1 MNLFSISSLI
11 LCLSSIFFGL
21 IVYRSDRQNP
31 VGIAWLYA
39 SICFVGWSL
48 GLYGVTSSESIEK
61 ALLWQYLLDVS
72 AILLPAFYFNFI
84 SELFKFNNYKW
95 RYLIITF
102 SIILAIFSFS
112 SLFKLGV
119 VPKYGFYWIAPG
131 PLYFIFPI
139 YFVLNAIIS
148 VVIFTAQFTK
158 TTKKSTERGQVRNT
172 MIAGLMGYAGGVS
185 NFFPQFFNIYPY
197 GNYLVILFIVF
208 MVYGVLRY
216 KLLSTKV
223 ISAQIFSTTLVLVFL
238 FNIFRSVN
246 LQEWIINFLILIF
259 VFIFSVFL
267 IRSVDQEVSARR
279 EIETLATSLEQANS
293 HLKELDQ
300 QKSEFVSLASHQL
313 RGPLTAIKGYAS
325 MLLDND
331 FGPIDGPVRDA
342 VDKMYQ
348 STQDLVVVVG
358 DYLDVSRIEQGRMK
372 YDFSDFDMK
381 DLIATTI
388 TELKPNIE
396 RAKLTISFDYDSS
409 GIFMVNA
416 DQGKIRQVVGNLL
429 DNSIKYTP
437 KGSIHVWLQ
446 KTPEN
451 KILLSISDTG
461 VGIRPEVLPNLF
473 EKFTRAPDASKT
485 NILGTGLG
493 LYVARKMIEAHS
505 GRVWAES
512 PGQDK
517 GSTFFV
523 ELKSL

>member
-1 MNLFSISSLI
+1 M
-11 LCLSSIFFGL
+11 CLSSIFFSL
-21 IVYRSDRQNP
+21 IVYRSDRENP
-31 VGIAWLYA
+31 VSAAWLYA

-48 GLYGVTSSESIEK
+48 GLYGVTSSGTKEV
-61 ALLWQYLLDVS
+61 ALIWQYALDVS

-84 SELFKFNNYKW
+84 SELFKFKNYKW
-95 RYLIITF
+95 RYLIILISF
-102 SIILAIFSFS
+102 GLALFSFS

-119 VPKYGFYWIAPG
+119 ESRYQFYWVVPG
-131 PLYFIFPI
+131 RLYLIFPI
-139 YFVLNAIIS
+139 YFIINAFIS
-148 VVIFTAQFTK
+148 GTIFISQFLRTSRG
-158 TTKKSTERGQVRNT
+158 STERARVRNT
-172 MIAGLMGYAGGVS
+172 MIAGLMGYIGGVS

-223 ISAQIFSTTLVLVFL
+223 ISAQIFSTALVLVFL
-238 FNIFRSVN
+238 FNLFRSTT
-246 LQEWIINFLILIF
+246 LSEWIANFLILVF
-259 VFIFSVFL
+259 VFIFSIFL
-267 IRSVDQEVSARR
+267 IRSVDQEVLARIK
-279 EIETLATSLEQANS
+279 IESLATDLELANS

-331 FGPIDGPVRDA
+331 FGPVDGGVRDA

-381 DLIATTI
+381 DLVATVI
-388 TELKPNIE
+388 TELKPNVE
-396 RAKLTISFDYDSS
+396 RAKLAISFDYDEKMNFT
-409 GIFMVNA
+409 IHA
-416 DQGKIRQVVGNLL
+416 DQGKIKQVIGNIM

-461 VGIRPEVLPNLF
+461 VGIRPEILPRLF
-473 EKFTRAPDASKT
+473 EKFSRAPDASKT

-493 LYVARKMIEAHS
+493 LYVAKKMIEAHD
-505 GRVWAES
+505 GKVWAES
-512 PGQDK
+512 PGADK
-517 GSTFFV
+517 GASFFI